1 MKLLPWEYAVRNLRR
16 HPLRLCLSVCACV
29 LVVLMIMSAAAF
41 VRGMEKSMQL
51 SGGEKNVLLIGAGSE
66 ESLERSEITPSA
78 AGIAAASIEGIKSRL
93 GVPYVSPEVHMATL
107 VKEDRDAE
115 RTFLTLFRGV
125 TSAAFLVHSQVRIT
139 TGRAPGQNE
148 ILAGKLAS
156 AKMGLPDERL
166 AVGKTLWMDGRL
178 WTISGR
184 FEAPGTVMEAELWC
198 PLKDLQLA
206 AKRDNL
212 SCIVMAL
219 DTAELADVKYFCQ
232 QRLDLEIVALPE
244 ADYYGKL
251 LKFYRPV
258 QSVVWITAI
267 LIALGGLFG
276 GLNTMYAAFAAR
288 VRELGTLQAIGYS
301 RGAIIVSLIQE
312 SLLACAAGSLLAAL
326 AGVMLLDGFAV
337 RFSMGAFGMAM
348 DGPVLAVGLTSGLAL
363 GLLGAL
369 PPAWRC
375 LRLPV
380 AEALKAS

>member
-16 HPLRLCLSVCACV
+16 HPLRLCLSVAACV

-78 AGIAAASIEGIKSRL
+78 AGIAAASIDGIKTRL

-107 VKEDRDAE
+107 VKLDRGDE
-115 RTFLTLFRGV
+115 HTLLTLFRGV
-125 TSAAFLVHSQVRIT
+125 TSTAFLVHPQVRIT
-139 TGRAPGQNE
+139 SGRAPGQNE
-148 ILAGKLAS
+148 ILVGKLAS
-156 AKMGLPDERL
+156 AKMGVPDDRL
-166 AVGKTLWMDGRL
+166 AVGKTLWMDGRT
-178 WTISGR
+178 WIISGR

-212 SCIVMAL
+212 SCIVIAL
-219 DTAELADVKYFCQ
+219 GTAELADVKYFCQ

-244 ADYYGKL
+244 AEYYGKL

-288 VRELGTLQAIGYS
+288 IRELGTLQAIGFS
-301 RGAIIVSLIQE
+301 RAAIIVSLIQE
-312 SLLACAAGSLLAAL
+312 SLLACAAGSLLASL
-326 AGVMLLDGFAV
+326 AGVILLDGFAV

-363 GLLGAL
+363 GLFGAL

-375 LRLPV
+375 LRMPV
-380 AEALKAS
+380 AESLKAS

>member
-16 HPLRLCLSVCACV
+16 HPLRLSLSVAACV

-78 AGIAAASIEGIKSRL
+78 AGIAAASIDGIKTRL

-107 VKEDRDAE
+107 VKLDRGDE
-115 RTFLTLFRGV
+115 RTLLTLFRGI
-125 TSAAFLVHSQVRIT
+125 TSTAFLVHPQVRIT
-139 TGRAPGQNE
+139 SGRAPGQNE
-148 ILAGKLAS
+148 ILVGKLAS
-156 AKMGLPDERL
+156 AKMGVPDDRL
-166 AVGKTLWMDGRL
+166 AVGKTLWMDGRT
-178 WTISGR
+178 WTVSGR

-212 SCIVMAL
+212 SCIVISL
-219 DTAELADVKYFCQ
+219 GTAELADVKYFCQ

-244 ADYYGKL
+244 AEYYGKL

-288 VRELGTLQAIGYS
+288 IRELGTLQAIGFS
-301 RGAIIVSLIQE
+301 RAAIIVSLIQE

-326 AGVMLLDGFAV
+326 VGVILLDGFAV

-363 GLLGAL
+363 GLFGAL

-375 LRLPV
+375 LRMPV
-380 AEALKAS
+380 AESLKAS